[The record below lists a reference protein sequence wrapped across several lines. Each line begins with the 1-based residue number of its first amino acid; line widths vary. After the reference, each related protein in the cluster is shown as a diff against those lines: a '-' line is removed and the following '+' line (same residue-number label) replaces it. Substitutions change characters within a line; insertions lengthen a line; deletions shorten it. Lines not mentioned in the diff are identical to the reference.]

1 MPQDAQFFEHPQ
13 PCAHESIPCG
23 RESVPCERESIPCG
37 HESIPCERESI
48 PCGHESM
55 HYSKC
60 ANTHTSRADNN
71 ASGTFVISI
80 S

>member
-1 MPQDAQFFEHPQ
+1 MS
-13 PCAHESIPCG
+13 CAKAIALRTRVYSM
-23 RESVPCERESIPCG
+23 RTRVYSMRARVYSLR
-37 HESIPCERESI
+37 RESI